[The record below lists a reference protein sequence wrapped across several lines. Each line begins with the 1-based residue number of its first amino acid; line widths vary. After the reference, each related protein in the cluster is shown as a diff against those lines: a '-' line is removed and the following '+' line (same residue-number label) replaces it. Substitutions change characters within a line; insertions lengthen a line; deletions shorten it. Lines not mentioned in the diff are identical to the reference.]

1 MINGNGVFN
10 YIDRV
15 VKVNTDGEKYLA
27 LNVLS
32 KDNKKISF
40 ITKDE
45 DLINKVTNLQL
56 TKFQDVKLF
65 FNITRI
71 YNKDNRYSFWS
82 VELIGV
88 G

>member
-1 MINGNGVFN
+1 MINGNGVFTF
-10 YIDRV
+10 IEKL
-15 VKVNTDGEKYLA
+15 VKVNSDGEKYLS

-40 ITKDE
+40 ITKNE
-45 DLINKVTNLQL
+45 DLINKVSGLQL
-56 TKFQDVKLF
+56 TRFQELKLS
-65 FNITRI
+65 FNIERI
-71 YNKDNRYSFWS
+71 FNKEKRYCFWS